1 MRSRL
6 DDIAGEVGLVM
17 KQRDTLINSRKA
29 LGAAEFAR
37 ERGRFDE
44 MHRALFKAHW
54 ELTGKLEDVDDLA
67 DEVGLVMKQRDVLI
81 NSRKALGAAEFARE
95 RGKFDEMHRALFKAH
110 WELSGK
116 LEDVDDLVRIGTE
129 AGLDPVELR
138 AAIEEGR
145 YEQVLDENR
154 RLAESVG
161 INAIPAHI
169 FGRRY
174 LVLGAQP
181 YDAFT
186 QVLDRLRQEPAPSEP

>member
-17 KQRDTLINSRKA
+17 KQRDVLINSRRA

-37 ERGRFDE
+37 GRGKFEE

-54 ELTGKLEDVDDLA
+54 ELTGKLEDVDDLVRIGV
-67 DEVGLVMKQRDVLI
+67 EVGL
-81 NSRKALGAAEFARE
+81 
-95 RGKFDEMHRALFKAH
+95 
-110 WELSGK
+110 
-116 LEDVDDLVRIGTE
+116 
-129 AGLDPVELR
+129 DPGELR
-138 AAIEEGR
+138 AAIVEGR

-181 YDAFT
+181 YEAFA
-186 QVLDRLRQEPAPSEP
+186 QVIDRLREEAAPSAP

>member
-6 DDIAGEVGLVM
+6 DDIAG
-17 KQRDTLINSRKA
+17 
-29 LGAAEFAR
+29 
-37 ERGRFDE
+37 
-44 MHRALFKAHW
+44 
-54 ELTGKLEDVDDLA
+54 
-67 DEVGLVMKQRDVLI
+67 EVGLVMKQRDVLI

-95 RGKFDEMHRALFKAH
+95 RGKFEEMHRALFKAH
-110 WELSGK
+110 WELTGK
-116 LEDVDDLVRIGTE
+116 LEDVDDLVRIGVE
-129 AGLDPVELR
+129 VGLDPGELR
-138 AAIEEGR
+138 AAIVEGR

-181 YDAFT
+181 YEAFA
-186 QVLDRLRQEPAPSEP
+186 QVIDRLREEAAPSAP